1 MKLRSLLFVPADSER
16 KFAKANGIGADALIL
31 DLEDSVAPPRKALAR
46 GMVKDLLGAPP
57 RDWAFLV
64 RVNPLGS
71 GLTLGDLA
79 AVVRPGLDGILI
91 PKVSGIEDIELISN
105 YVDALEVAAGVTPGH
120 VKLLVVATET
130 PAAMIGFASYATPNA
145 RLVAM
150 TWGAE
155 DLGAALGALSNK
167 EANGDWTFPYQM
179 ARAQCLFAAGAAG
192 VLPLDTLYADFKDQK
207 GLAESCRI
215 ARRDGFVGRIA
226 IHPDQIATINEC
238 FTPSEADLAH
248 ARRVVAA
255 FAAQPDAGTLGID
268 GKMYDMP
275 HLIAA
280 KRALASVGE
289 AVALS
294 SMPVDR
300 ARRVRSSAQSFNHTS
315 LVQSRRRG
323 RGLLLYLL
331 SHLDRNFDR
340 LTQTLGGGGA
350 TTQAT
355 CRNELDFNAAIRCW
369 DHDASCKLD
378 LDNTVQGTMASD
390 PVEIDQRSHAS
401 VGIGGNIRWSVVLGI
416 LRIGQLRISG

>member
-1 MKLRSLLFVPADSER
+1 MKLRFLLFVPADSER
-16 KFAKANGIGADALIL
+16 KFAKASGIGADALIL

-46 GMVKDLLGAPP
+46 DMVKDLLGGPP

-64 RVNPLGS
+64 RINPLGS

-79 AVVRPGLDGILI
+79 AIVRPGLDGILI
-91 PKVSGIEDIELISN
+91 PKVNGIGDIDLISN
-105 YVDALEVAAGVTPGH
+105 YVDVLEVATGVTPGH
-120 VKLLVVATET
+120 VKLLAVATET
-130 PAAMIGFASYATPNA
+130 PAAMIGFAGYTTTNR

-167 EANGDWTFPYQM
+167 EADGSWTFPYQV

-192 VLPLDTLYADFKDQK
+192 AAALDTLYADFRDQE
-207 GLAESCRI
+207 GLAASCRF

-226 IHPDQIATINEC
+226 IHPNQVATINAC

-280 KRALASVGE
+280 KRALASAGE
-289 AVALS
+289 DV
-294 SMPVDR
+294 
-300 ARRVRSSAQSFNHTS
+300 TS
-315 LVQSRRRG
+315 
-323 RGLLLYLL
+323 
-331 SHLDRNFDR
+331 
-340 LTQTLGGGGA
+340 
-350 TTQAT
+350 
-355 CRNELDFNAAIRCW
+355 
-369 DHDASCKLD
+369 
-378 LDNTVQGTMASD
+378 
-390 PVEIDQRSHAS
+390 
-401 VGIGGNIRWSVVLGI
+401 
-416 LRIGQLRISG
+416 

>member
-46 GMVKDLLGAPP
+46 DMVKELLGGPP

-64 RVNPLGS
+64 RVNPLGG

-91 PKVSGIEDIELISN
+91 PKVSGIKDVELISN
-105 YVDALEVAAGVTPGH
+105 YVDALEIAAVVQPGH

-130 PAAMIGFASYATPNA
+130 PAAMIGFASYATPNR

-167 EANGDWTFPYQM
+167 EPNGDWTFPYQV
-179 ARAQCLFAAGAAG
+179 ARAHCLFAAGAAG
-192 VLPLDTLYADFKDQK
+192 VQALDTLYGDFRDKN

-238 FTPSEADLAH
+238 FTPSDADLAH

-280 KRALASVGE
+280 KRVLASVGE
-289 AVALS
+289 DIA
-294 SMPVDR
+294 P
-300 ARRVRSSAQSFNHTS
+300 
-315 LVQSRRRG
+315 
-323 RGLLLYLL
+323 
-331 SHLDRNFDR
+331 
-340 LTQTLGGGGA
+340 
-350 TTQAT
+350 
-355 CRNELDFNAAIRCW
+355 
-369 DHDASCKLD
+369 
-378 LDNTVQGTMASD
+378 
-390 PVEIDQRSHAS
+390 
-401 VGIGGNIRWSVVLGI
+401 
-416 LRIGQLRISG
+416 

>member
-1 MKLRSLLFVPADSER
+1 MKLRSLLFVPADNEH
-16 KFAKANGIGADALIL
+16 KFEKACGTGADALIL

-46 GMVKDLLGAPP
+46 DMVKNLLGGP
-57 RDWAFLV
+57 RNDSAFLV

-79 AVVRPGLDGILI
+79 AIVRPGLDGILI
-91 PKVSGIEDIELISN
+91 PKVSGIKDVELISN
-105 YVDALEVAAGVTPGH
+105 YVDALEIAAGVAPGH

-130 PAAMIGFASYATPNA
+130 PAAMIGFVSYATPSR

-155 DLGAALGALSNK
+155 DLGAALGALSTK
-167 EANGDWTFPYQM
+167 EADGSWSFPYQV

-192 VLPLDTLYADFKDQK
+192 VLALETLYADFKDEK
-207 GLAESCRI
+207 GHAESCRI

-226 IHPDQIATINEC
+226 IHPNQVATINSC
-238 FTPSEADLAH
+238 FTPSETDLAH

-289 AVALS
+289 DVT
-294 SMPVDR
+294 P
-300 ARRVRSSAQSFNHTS
+300 
-315 LVQSRRRG
+315 
-323 RGLLLYLL
+323 
-331 SHLDRNFDR
+331 
-340 LTQTLGGGGA
+340 
-350 TTQAT
+350 
-355 CRNELDFNAAIRCW
+355 
-369 DHDASCKLD
+369 
-378 LDNTVQGTMASD
+378 
-390 PVEIDQRSHAS
+390 
-401 VGIGGNIRWSVVLGI
+401 
-416 LRIGQLRISG
+416 